1 MRKPKT
7 RIIRNVFLRELFEK
21 IIGKIHL
28 TDWFEKIN
36 FNGSFEKKM
45 IHLRELLEFCTKL
58 ELVEILLQDSFEKY
72 PTHDSFEYFS

>member
-28 TDWFEKIN
+28 TDWFKKIN
-36 FNGSFEKKM
+36 FN
-45 IHLRELLEFCTKL
+45 
-58 ELVEILLQDSFEKY
+58 DSFEKNN
-72 PTHDSFEYFS
+72 DSFA

>member
-1 MRKPKT
+1 MKISSLIKETNLNGKTWNMRKPKT

-36 FNGSFEKKM
+36 FNGSFEKNN
-45 IHLRELLEFCTKL
+45 
-58 ELVEILLQDSFEKY
+58 DSFA
-72 PTHDSFEYFS
+72 